1 VESTVLANVD
11 GAIGADCGAV
21 RAAAGRREERLLTT
35 GRDPGETTSGDFDD
49 KDVAIRQ
56 FERAFGEAQA
66 RCDNAEVQGDLLTGT
81 GRILPELAALYDAV
95 ASCQRCPGMGCPPV
109 LSPANGPGDTRIL
122 LVGEAPGR
130 LGAGRTGVP
139 FSGDASGDRFERLLD
154 AAGLSRGEVFVTNAA
169 LCLPLDARG
178 RNRPPRPSEIAN
190 CTPWLRA
197 TVATLQPSLVVAMGA
212 VALRALSR
220 IESHPLTLSAAGQ
233 APVAWNGRYLAA
245 TYHPAARA
253 QIHRPLSA
261 QVEDWRHLGAWIR
274 ANLGG

>member
-1 VESTVLANVD
+1 MESTVLANVD
-11 GAIGADCGAV
+11 GAIGADGGAV

-56 FERAFGEAQA
+56 FKRAFGEAQA
-66 RCDNAEVQGDLLTGT
+66 RCDNAEVQGDLLTGSA
-81 GRILPELAALYDAV
+81 RILPELAALYDAV